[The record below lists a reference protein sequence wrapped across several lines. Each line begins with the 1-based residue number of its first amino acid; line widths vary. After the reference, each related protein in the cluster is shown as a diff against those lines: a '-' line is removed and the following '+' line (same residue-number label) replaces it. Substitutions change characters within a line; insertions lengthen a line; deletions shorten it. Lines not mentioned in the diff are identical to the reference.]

1 MNSLGALKEDR
12 LFFPLFVPA
21 SRPQLIEKA
30 QAADP
35 TCVIADLEDAVA
47 PDDKEAARQAL
58 ASLKVADDVPLCVR
72 INAAATPW
80 FADDLDMVAA
90 MAREG
95 RCAGLVLPKAEDPAH
110 VNAIRNALPSGAACF
125 GLVETALG
133 VARVRELAP
142 VFDRLFFGSLDYA
155 ADLGCAHTVPALAH
169 ARSEIVLAS
178 RIADKPG
185 PVDGVTAETRDMDV
199 IRNDAAYA
207 AELGFKGK
215 LLIHPA
221 QLSPAKAGFRP
232 SDDEIAWADRVV
244 SAAGNGGVAKLDGKM
259 VDAPVIAKAKAV
271 LARASE
277 TAGE

>member
-1 MNSLGALKEDR
+1 MRTSGDLKADR

-30 QAADP
+30 QAANP

-47 PDDKEAARQAL
+47 PEDKDAARQAL
-58 ASLKVADDVPLCVR
+58 ASLAVSDGVPLCVR
-72 INAAATPW
+72 INAVATPW
-80 FADDLDMVAA
+80 FEEDLETVSA

-95 RCAGLVLPKAEDPAH
+95 KCAGLVLPKAEDPAQ
-110 VNAIRNALPSGAACF
+110 VNAIRSALPSAAACF

-142 VFDRLFFGSLDYA
+142 LFDRLFFGSLDYA

-169 ARSEIVLAS
+169 ARSEILLAS

-185 PVDGVTAETRDMDV
+185 PVDGVTADTRDTDL

-221 QLSPAKAGFRP
+221 QLSPAKSGFRP
-232 SDDEIAWADRVV
+232 SDDEIAWADRVL
-244 SAAGNGGVAKLDGKM
+244 AAVGNGGVAKVDGKM

-271 LARASE
+271 FERASE

>member
-1 MNSLGALKEDR
+1 MTTSGSLKEDR

-30 QAADP
+30 QAANP

-47 PDDKEAARQAL
+47 PDEKDAARQTL
-58 ASLKVADDVPLCVR
+58 ISLKVSDGVPLCVR
-72 INAAATPW
+72 INAAAAPW
-80 FADDLDMVAA
+80 FAEDLEMVAA
-90 MAREG
+90 MARES
-95 RCAGLVLPKAEDPAH
+95 RCAGLVLPKAEDLAQ
-110 VNAIRNALPSGAACF
+110 VNAIRSALPPGAACF
-125 GLVETALG
+125 GLIETALG

-142 VFDRLFFGSLDYA
+142 LFDRLFFGSLDYA

-169 ARSEIVLAS
+169 ARSDIVLAS
-178 RIADKPG
+178 RIAGKPG
-185 PVDGVTAETRDMDV
+185 PVDGVTADTRDTDL
-199 IRNDAAYA
+199 IRNDAAYS

-232 SDDEIAWADRVV
+232 GDDEIAWADRVL
-244 SAAGNGGVAKLDGKM
+244 SAAGNGGVAKVDGKM
-259 VDAPVIAKAKAV
+259 VDAPVIAKARAV
-271 LARASE
+271 LERAAE